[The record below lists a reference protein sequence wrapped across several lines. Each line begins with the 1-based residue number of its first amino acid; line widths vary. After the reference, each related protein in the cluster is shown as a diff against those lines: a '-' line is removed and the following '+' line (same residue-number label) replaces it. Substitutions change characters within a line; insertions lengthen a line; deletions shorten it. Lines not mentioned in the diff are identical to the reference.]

1 MKQLKLLLAFL
12 LLAVGTSGAAWAGGH
27 GHAHVGVG
35 VYFGPG
41 WGGWY
46 YPPPYAYYPYPG
58 YPAYPAYPYPA
69 AVPSGPVA
77 YVEQAPTVQ
86 SSGPVTEA
94 PRAQSG
100 NWYYCHQPD
109 GYYPYIKECPG
120 GWQVVPAQ
128 LQR

>member
-1 MKQLKLLLAFL
+1 MKRLKLLLAFL
-12 LLAVGTSGAAWAGGH
+12 LLALGASGAAWADGH
-27 GHAHVGVG
+27 GHGHVGVG

-46 YPPPYAYYPYPG
+46 YPPPYAYYPYPA
-58 YPAYPAYPYPA
+58 YPAYPGYPYPA
-69 AVPSGPVA
+69 AVSSGPVT
-77 YVEQAPTVQ
+77 YVERAPAMQ

-94 PRAQSG
+94 PRAQSN

-120 GWQVVPAQ
+120 GWQTVPAQ
-128 LQR
+128 PQR